1 MAVAEVLL
9 EVVAYVLV
17 ALLDDEQGP
26 GVAFLPPELQGG
38 EEAAQFGGY
47 VVAEEL
53 AEEVGVWHNI
63 LGNAQCSMHNGY
75 LGVWD
80 WMN

>member
-9 EVVAYVLV
+9 EVVAYVLF

-26 GVAFLPPELQGG
+26 GVAFLAPELQGG

-53 AEEVGVWHNI
+53 AEVVGVWHNLI
-63 LGNAQCSMHNGY
+63 HNAQCTMHNGD
-75 LGVWD
+75 LGV
-80 WMN
+80 

>member
-9 EVVAYVLV
+9 EVVADILV

-26 GVAFLPPELQGG
+26 SVAFLAPELQGG

-53 AEEVGVWHNI
+53 AEVICVWHNLI
-63 LGNAQCSMHNGY
+63 HNSRCTMHNGD
-75 LGVWD
+75 LGV
-80 WMN
+80 